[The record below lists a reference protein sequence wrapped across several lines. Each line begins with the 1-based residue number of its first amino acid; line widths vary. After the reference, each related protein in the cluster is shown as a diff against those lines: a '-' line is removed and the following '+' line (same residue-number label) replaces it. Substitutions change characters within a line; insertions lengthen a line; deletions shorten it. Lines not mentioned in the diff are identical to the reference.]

1 MRAHT
6 RKIIT
11 SACAVAALVLS
22 SAALAVTGGTRDSAD
37 TYVGGVVQAQVQN
50 GTAGFE
56 RCTGFLIGPTHFVT
70 ASHCFDSNGGAIQ
83 VTFDNDLCPAV
94 SKSCPTVSN
103 FVPAT
108 IAGSVGDVTVLTLQ
122 VAQPAWATLPAFVG
136 AAESV
141 TSVDI
146 IGYGVEGFDPK
157 KAPTGFGTR
166 SIATTPVKSA
176 GNMSDI
182 YLKLLASP
190 GACFGDS
197 GGPNVV
203 SGTHTVVAIT
213 SGGLKYCQGISY
225 AQRID
230 TPTTLPFLTQFA
242 NS

>member
-11 SACAVAALVLS
+11 SACAVVALVVS
-22 SAALAVTGGTRDSAD
+22 SAALAVTGGTADRTD
-37 TYVGGVVQAQVQN
+37 TYVGGVVQDQVQN

-94 SKSCPTVSN
+94 SKSCLTVSN

-108 IAGSVGDVTVLTLQ
+108 IAGVLGDVTVLTLRD
-122 VAQPAWATLPAFVG
+122 AQPAWATLPAVG
-136 AAESV
+136 ASESV

-146 IGYGVEGFDPK
+146 VGYGVEGFDPK

-176 GNMSDI
+176 GNMSDVF
-182 YLKLLASP
+182 LKLLASP

-225 AQRID
+225 SERID
-230 TPTTLPFLTQFA
+230 TPAMLAFLTPFA
-242 NS
+242 TS